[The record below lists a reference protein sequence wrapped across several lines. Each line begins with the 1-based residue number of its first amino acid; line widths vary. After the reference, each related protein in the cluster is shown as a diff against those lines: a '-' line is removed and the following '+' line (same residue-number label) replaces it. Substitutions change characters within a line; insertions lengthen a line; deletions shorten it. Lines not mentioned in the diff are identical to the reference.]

1 MSKMFT
7 GISPAYRGDAEAL
20 VKQCGKGNA
29 PILRKL
35 VANLWNHYGPLPLG
49 EASAGQS
56 EKATLFGAALKR
68 ALCAQNAFRSSVRN
82 LHLSALRRAEAA
94 QAAELTVVA
103 AALLSSV
110 ASCPTQFRVLSDRA
124 NRCWNPEEEGFLEF
138 LAREKGRVSLV
149 YGNSPMEHLY
159 AECAS
164 AIARRILPSEFKK
177 PFKGVNQH
185 YSALFTRLISRDF
198 LEAEKLDWQLYHCFH
213 AGLKA
218 HEVAR
223 AAHYAN
229 DSAKFGVDKVVL
241 QLLFSRFFRNAE
253 KARKADKDA
262 LKREAELF
270 FFHEEKLWLTYPQGV
285 EAFAALMKKEL
296 PMLSVP
302 CTPEVILESLLQQR
316 LTNYRKDRPMRVFR
330 FPEPERAP
338 VTAVDIAEP
347 LLLLPNGSELAREY
361 LEMLAETGAASLPA
375 YCRPAKSV
383 GKPSFYRMES
393 VPVKAKPETDAHAKE
408 PAKAAAAPAAA
419 SVTPAPETIR
429 DRLLKMVRLFSRK
442 AGSGDGSIIERHE
455 DEKALKA
462 EENLRCARAH
472 GFPRDKTLLFT
483 DQAEFLLYPLEGED
497 ASKSEAR
504 LIRMDG
510 SARSANIIG
519 PADPD
524 VLFETEAEEEVTQ
537 LDPRKRTRKET
548 FMDLFDA
555 SRPRVRTK
563 RFTLENL
570 PRAQTRDEAYAILQ
584 ALEKAMDE
592 VNSRISVITA
602 EEDLEYQRQRYAG
615 VYKKPEH
622 AKAKPEPLPKGAE
635 EMDAAVRA
643 LMTGPDDAADA
654 PGGSEAAATKEASSS
669 SSSSLPS
676 DAGCAESA
684 GSPADGKAES
694 SSAAPSK
701 DGAQKADNKAKADAG
716 ASKSASLNA
725 AQSTPTKP
733 EAKEPKVT
741 KAAPLTGSG
750 KAGKGRKDASKAA
763 AQKAPA
769 AEASDAASAKEGKA
783 AAEVSASAP
792 QDAPKTASVHRTP
805 DADTAAPQVR
815 PAKARK
821 DAKGMKE
828 GKERSPNNA
837 GQSNHALKAAPAN
850 EQQGHAA
857 PMKEN
862 ANAPQAAQA
871 RSRDT
876 AGAAACSASSEKSQS
891 ASEMHSPGGDE
902 TRTAG
907 LPHPEK
913 VTCRPSLFRESADDD
928 PERSPTPEPGAP
940 LTPEP
945 EANKN

>member
-110 ASCPTQFRVLSDRA
+110 ASCPTQFRVLSDKA

-138 LAREKGRVSLV
+138 LTREKGRVSLV

-330 FPEPERAP
+330 FPEPERVP

-393 VPVKAKPETDAHAKE
+393 VPVKAKPETDTPAEE

-442 AGSGDGSIIERHE
+442 AGSGDGSIIERRE

-483 DQAEFLLYPLEGED
+483 DQAEYLLYPLEGED
-497 ASKSEAR
+497 ASRSEAR
-504 LIRMDG
+504 LIRLDG

-524 VLFETEAEEEVTQ
+524 VLFETDTADEEVTQ

-592 VNSRISVITA
+592 VNSRITVITA

-643 LMTGPDDAADA
+643 LMTGPDDAAA
-654 PGGSEAAATKEASSS
+654 PGGPEADAVQKAS

-676 DAGCAESA
+676 DAGSAESA
-684 GSPADGKAES
+684 GNSADDKAEVTA
-694 SSAAPSK
+694 AAPSK
-701 DGAQKADNKAKADAG
+701 DGAQKAGDKAKTDAG

-725 AQSTPTKP
+725 AQSTPAKP
-733 EAKEPKVT
+733 AAKEPKVT
-741 KAAPLTGSG
+741 KAAPLTGTG
-750 KAGKGRKDASKAA
+750 KPAKGRKDASKAA
-763 AQKAPA
+763 AQKAQA
-769 AEASDAASAKEGKA
+769 AAASDTASAKGANEA
-783 AAEVSASAP
+783 ASETAAP

-828 GKERSPNNA
+828 GKEKSPNNA

-871 RSRDT
+871 RSRET
-876 AGAAACSASSEKSQS
+876 ANAAAGSASSEKAQS
-891 ASEMHSPGGDE
+891 APEMHSPGGDG

-913 VTCRPSLFRESADDD
+913 ITCRPSIFKESAPAD
-928 PERSPTPEPGAP
+928 PEKPSDPEPGAP

-945 EANKN
+945 GTNKN